1 MYLQIDRRVKLEKK
15 KKNALIAL
23 QIFTHREYLQRNS
36 VKGKT
41 REQMHN
47 F

>member
-1 MYLQIDRRVKLEKK
+1 MYLQIDCRVKLEKK

-36 VKGKT
+36 VKD
-41 REQMHN
+41 REN
-47 F
+47 